1 MDEEILVVPRHLLLP
16 GPVHGFTMS
25 GVQEYRSR
33 VLTYGEF
40 RLRSEM
46 EHDPSMKQIIPYLIV
61 RFDSRVFA
69 FQRSA
74 GGGEARL
81 HGKFSVGVGGHIN
94 RSDVEGAADVV
105 DAGLRRELLE
115 ELVIRGSWKPRLVGA
130 LNDDSNPVG
139 QVHFALVHV
148 VDLESP
154 EVEVREA
161 QSLSGRLVDRAELR
175 QLRDRMETWSQFIF
189 AGADPL
195 TL

>member
-16 GPVHGFTMS
+16 RPVHGFTTS
-25 GVQEYRSR
+25 GIQEYRSR

-46 EHDPSMKQIIPYLIV
+46 EHDPSMKQIIAYAIV
-61 RFDSRVFA
+61 RYDSKIFS
-69 FQRSA
+69 FQRST
-74 GGGEARL
+74 GGGEIRL

-115 ELVIRGSWKPRLVGA
+115 ELVVRSPWRPRIVGA

-139 QVHFALVHV
+139 QVHFGLVHV

-161 QSLSGRLVDRAELR
+161 HSLSGRLVDRAELQ
-175 QLRDRMETWSQFIF
+175 QLHDRMETWSQFIF
-189 AGADPL
+189 AAVDPL